1 MNKNIVETL
10 IQFKNSQILINNS
23 YLLYIR
29 LILPHDCQ
37 IVVIETFKRLRK
49 LLQVF

>member
-10 IQFKNSQILINNS
+10 IVKNSQILINNS